1 MPAISGFVNFNPDKD
16 IPSLQGKVIFVTGG
30 TAGLGRA
37 SVKALAK
44 HDPTHIYFTGRNAQA
59 GDAVIQ
65 DINKTNP
72 SVGMTFLRMD
82 MGSLSSVKKAC
93 AQFTHDRLDILM
105 CNAGIMDKPPALSED
120 GFEIHFA
127 VNHLAHGMIIQHFLP
142 VLKKT
147 ADVPDSDVRVVIL
160 TSAGWRG
167 HPKNGIDFATIRTKQ
182 EDLTLLG
189 FHLRYGQSKIANI
202 IYATEIARRYPNI
215 KAVSIHPGVV
225 TTDLVNSLPPIKKAF
240 VYGANWILG
249 GGVVDESLGR
259 LNQLWAAAGAKR
271 DELVNGAYYKPVGV
285 QGKLDK
291 TAMSEELGRELWS
304 WTDEVLAKVE

>member
-16 IPSLQGKVIFVTGG
+16 IPSLQGRVIFVTG

-44 HDPTHIYFTGRNAQA
+44 HDPTHIYFTGRNEQA
-59 GDAVIQ
+59 GEALIEE
-65 DINKTNP
+65 IKKTNP
-72 SVGMTFLRMD
+72 SVGMSFLKMD
-82 MGSLSSVKKAC
+82 MTSLSSVKKAC

-105 CNAGIMDKPPALSED
+105 CNAGIMDKPPTLSED

-127 VNHLAHGMIIQHFLP
+127 VNHLAHGMIIQQVLP
-142 VLKKT
+142 VLRRT
-147 ADVPDSDVRVVIL
+147 ADLPGSDVRVVVL
-160 TSAGWRG
+160 TSTGWRG
-167 HPKNGIDFATIRTKQ
+167 HPKNGIDFATIRTTQ

-189 FHLRYGQSKIANI
+189 FNLRYGQSKIANI
-202 IYATEIARRYPNI
+202 IYAAEIARRYPKI

-225 TTDLVNSLPPIKKAF
+225 TTDLLNSLSPMRKAF
-240 VYGANWILG
+240 VYGANWMLG
-249 GGVVDESLGR
+249 GGVVDESIGR

-304 WTDEVLAKVE
+304 WTDEMLAKVE